1 MRNINVTNG
10 KFFEEENKEG
20 PPQKITLSGGYYK
33 HILRKR
39 MSDIQIHANSSPV
52 CQKKIK
58 YYHKSVLDHCYLFV
72 ETSSDIV
79 FKKSQ

>member
-1 MRNINVTNG
+1 LIYWNRLISGCPTQSHEKHTVNVTNG

-39 MSDIQIHANSSPV
+39 MSDIIQIHANSSPV
-52 CQKKIK
+52 CQKKKKK
-58 YYHKSVLDHCYLFV
+58 YILP
-72 ETSSDIV
+72 
-79 FKKSQ
+79 